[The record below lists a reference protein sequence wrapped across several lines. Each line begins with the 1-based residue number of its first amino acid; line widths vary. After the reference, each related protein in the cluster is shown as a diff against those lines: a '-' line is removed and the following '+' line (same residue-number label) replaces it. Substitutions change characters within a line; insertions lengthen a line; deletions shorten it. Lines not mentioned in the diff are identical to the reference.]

1 MHVQLHL
8 RRKVGIVAIP
18 IRNGMSA
25 SLLTSAN
32 WRKGSRSGKLGNCVE
47 LAILPDGEIAV
58 RNSRDPKGPALVCPV
73 AGLDALLVSAKKW

>member
-25 SLLTSAN
+25 SLLTSAH
-32 WRKGSRSGKLGNCVE
+32 WRKSSRSGKLGNCVE
-47 LAILPDGEIAV
+47 LAILPGGDIAV

-73 AGLDALLVSAKKW
+73 TGLDALLVSAKKW